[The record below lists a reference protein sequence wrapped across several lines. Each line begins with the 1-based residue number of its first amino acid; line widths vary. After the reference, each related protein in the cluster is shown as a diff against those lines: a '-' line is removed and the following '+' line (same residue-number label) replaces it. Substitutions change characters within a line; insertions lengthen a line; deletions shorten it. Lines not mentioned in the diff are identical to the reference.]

1 MCRDRACLV
10 STQRFTGTDATT
22 NVKPET
28 NMNINV
34 NPGKYYARIMV
45 SALLFVC
52 MINDAAASKFVRVAT
67 IGGRPSFSFDK
78 SKGSQ
83 SSVDQLIAFW
93 KSQIDQVLPDKPD
106 LILLPELCDVPDNLQ
121 PEGWKEYL
129 RVRKDQITDLF
140 ASIARVNHC
149 YIAFGTLRT
158 DETGTL
164 RNSGVLLNREGKV
177 TGIYN
182 KNFPTIG
189 EIEDGIKPGDETPV
203 FECDFGRVAFVIC
216 FDLNFEE
223 LLKQY
228 ETAKADIILFPSN
241 YHGGIMQQAW
251 AYLCRSFFVGA
262 INGGGTPSEIRNPL
276 GEVVAASTN
285 YFDFAVATINLD
297 SRVVHLG
304 YNFGKLDALKK
315 KYGKAVAIADPGRLG
330 PVLVSSEVS
339 EYNIDKILKEFDIEC
354 IDPYFNR
361 SRKKR
366 AAALGR

>member
-1 MCRDRACLV
+1 
-10 STQRFTGTDATT
+10 
-22 NVKPET
+22 
-28 NMNINV
+28 
-34 NPGKYYARIMV
+34 
-45 SALLFVC
+45 
-52 MINDAAASKFVRVAT
+52 
-67 IGGRPSFSFDK
+67 
-78 SKGSQ
+78 
-83 SSVDQLIAFW
+83 
-93 KSQIDQVLPDKPD
+93 
-106 LILLPELCDVPDNLQ
+106 
-121 PEGWKEYL
+121 
-129 RVRKDQITDLF
+129 
-140 ASIARVNHC
+140 
-149 YIAFGTLRT
+149 
-158 DETGTL
+158 
-164 RNSGVLLNREGKV
+164 
-177 TGIYN
+177 
-182 KNFPTIG
+182 
-189 EIEDGIKPGDETPV
+189 
-203 FECDFGRVAFVIC
+203 
-216 FDLNFEE
+216 
-223 LLKQY
+223 
-228 ETAKADIILFPSN
+228 
-241 YHGGIMQQAW
+241 MQQAW

>member
-1 MCRDRACLV
+1 
-10 STQRFTGTDATT
+10 
-22 NVKPET
+22 
-28 NMNINV
+28 MNINV